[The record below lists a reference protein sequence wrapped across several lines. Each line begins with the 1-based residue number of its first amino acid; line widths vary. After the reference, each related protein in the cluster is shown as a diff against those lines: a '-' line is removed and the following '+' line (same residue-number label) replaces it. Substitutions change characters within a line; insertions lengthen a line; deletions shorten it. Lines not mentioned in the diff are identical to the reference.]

1 MTYKYLSFSISIAVI
16 SWMVGIVIN
25 AFLRKTEFY
34 KNNLSNLNFLKSE
47 RLNKIIGMGIFK
59 WIVKNTFFKFF
70 KQNLKVKNKIEKPV
84 LIKLRDEMTISE
96 IDHLIGFAFV
106 TLFALEKL
114 FGLNLLFGLTIMMVN
129 ILMNLYPS
137 LLQQKNKR
145 RIDLLINKYK

>member
-25 AFLRKTEFY
+25 AILRKTEFY

-70 KQNLKVKNKIEKPV
+70 KQNLKVKNKIEKPG

>member
-25 AFLRKTEFY
+25 AILRKTEFY

-70 KQNLKVKNKIEKPV
+70 KQNLKVKNKIEKPD

>member
-70 KQNLKVKNKIEKPV
+70 KQNLKVKNKIEKPD